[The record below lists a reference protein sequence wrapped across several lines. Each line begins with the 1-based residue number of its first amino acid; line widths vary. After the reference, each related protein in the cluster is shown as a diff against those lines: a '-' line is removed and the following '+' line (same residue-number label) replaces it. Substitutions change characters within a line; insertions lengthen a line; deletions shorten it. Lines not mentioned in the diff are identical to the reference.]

1 MHDLSRLPK
10 IRSNERPAPGEF
22 IIALSIPLYIPF
34 FIPPPLT
41 IYSREK
47 KGKEE
52 YERQA
57 CVVNLSGVKFRDEK
71 RFRTEFLSSKKQY
84 NTFYIKNKFNIAPLD
99 FSPFKFARLT
109 CGRSNPY
116 IYTSCTYIVAVVRYS
131 TSATVR
137 SDWVA

>member
-84 NTFYIKNKFNIAPLD
+84 NDESFLY
-99 FSPFKFARLT
+99 
-109 CGRSNPY
+109 
-116 IYTSCTYIVAVVRYS
+116 
-131 TSATVR
+131 
-137 SDWVA
+137 